1 MSNEELRLLILR
13 ILRAV
18 GSIGD
23 TAEGLKAQIS
33 AEDKEMTAA
42 RIAESCQ
49 YLIDRDLVREKRSQ
63 VSGLVR
69 LRIAPDGLDLLEEE
83 GI

>member
-1 MSNEELRLLILR
+1 MSNEDLRILILR

-18 GSIGD
+18 GRIGD
-23 TAEGLKAQIS
+23 TADGLRAQICG
-33 AEDKEMTAA
+33 EDASMTAA
-42 RIAESCQ
+42 RIAESVQ
-49 YLIDRDLVREKRSQ
+49 YLLDRGLIKEKRSK

>member
-1 MSNEELRLLILR
+1 MKNEELRILILR

-18 GSIGD
+18 GSIGS

-33 AEDKEMTAA
+33 AEDGTMTSAH
-42 RIAESCQ
+42 IAESCQ
-49 YLIDRDLVREKRSQ
+49 YLIDRDLVREKRSR

-69 LRIAPDGLDLLEEE
+69 LRISPDGLDLLEEE
-83 GI
+83 GL

>member
-1 MSNEELRLLILR
+1 MSNEDLRILILR

-18 GSIGD
+18 GRIGD
-23 TAEGLKAQIS
+23 TADGLKAQIRGEDASVS
-33 AEDKEMTAA
+33 AES
-42 RIAESCQ
+42 ISESVQ
-49 YLIDRDLVREKRSQ
+49 YLLDRKLALEKRSK

-69 LRIAPDGLDLLEEE
+69 LRISPDGLDLLEEE

>member
-1 MSNEELRLLILR
+1 MNNEELRILILR

-18 GSIGD
+18 GRIGD
-23 TAEGLKAQIS
+23 TADGLRAQIS
-33 AEDKEMTAA
+33 AEDKTVTAA
-42 RIAESCQ
+42 KIAESVQ
-49 YLIDRDLVREKRSQ
+49 YLLDRRLITERKSK

-69 LRIAPDGLDLLEEE
+69 LRIAADGLDLLEEE